1 MKFSPRT
8 SSRFWAEDKYEL
20 GIEIDS
26 MDKEPVRT
34 YLLGSD
40 WDRDSKPAPLPDSVV
55 AETTDRYRT
64 IYRLLTGEEL
74 I

>member
-1 MKFSPRT
+1 
-8 SSRFWAEDKYEL
+8 
-20 GIEIDS
+20 